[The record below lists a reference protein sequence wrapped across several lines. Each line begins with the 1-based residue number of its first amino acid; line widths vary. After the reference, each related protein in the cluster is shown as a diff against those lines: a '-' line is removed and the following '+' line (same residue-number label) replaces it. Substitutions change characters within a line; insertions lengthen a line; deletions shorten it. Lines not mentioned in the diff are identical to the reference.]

1 LISILFGLVTLASLF
16 LLAQKVL
23 ASVAL
28 SLAVTAVAAF
38 NPSFLFASALVS
50 NDIPLAAFCTLTFF
64 VLARILSRAGE
75 SNLRNV
81 VLVALFV
88 AGGILSKTTALG
100 LVPFALGVLAFADWR
115 AGRLHKLGPSQI
127 ALKFLVHALIFG
139 AILVVLTGW
148 YFARNQSLYGDPA
161 ALALINASAIFPR
174 ATPPTLFELFYINLP
189 WLWQTFW
196 GGPVPGDFS
205 PFLLGTL
212 TLLACLALLGLGVRT
227 VRNLKRLR
235 ALFFF
240 EPPFPILIVLVG
252 WLVFIVVSQIQ
263 FIRISG
269 GTDQGRYLFPAMASF
284 AILFIVGLR
293 QFHLLRTPLLYLLP
307 LFLFSVALAVPFA
320 YVLPAY
326 LRPSHQTKDLLLRA
340 DKTLNANF
348 ANQIALRGYSLPAR
362 SVRRGD
368 TLRVTLYWQA
378 LARMQESYRV
388 FVHLVDEQGRVAGG
402 NDYVP
407 VRGAYA
413 TVLWPPD
420 DWVQDT
426 ASLVIASDAIAGTYQ
441 LEVGLYPFGKP
452 DERLDRADADEDRV
466 LLDAI
471 EVVQ

>member
-1 LISILFGLVTLASLF
+1 MEFLSAGVASERRALAVVLIPFFLLALFYAVSVPILEGPDEDDHFRYAKFIADHRALPVQLFQAGGGQAGHQGWQPPLYYALVALAISPIDTRDFGDHLWRNPNASYQGDPACCGRNLYYHSSGEDFPYTGTTLAVHLGRLISILFGLVTLASLF

-23 ASVAL
+23 ASIAL

-50 NDIPLAAFCTLTFF
+50 NDIPLAAFCTLTFL

-81 VLVALFV
+81 ILVALFV

-100 LVPFALGVLAFADWR
+100 LVPFVLGVLAFADWR
-115 AGRLHKLGPSQI
+115 AGRLHKFGPSQI

-139 AILVVLTGW
+139 TILVVLTGW

-205 PFLLGTL
+205 PVLLGGL

-227 VRNLKRLR
+227 VRNLKRLG
-235 ALFFF
+235 APFFF

-252 WLVFIVVSQIQ
+252 WLGFIVVSQIQ

-284 AILFIVGLR
+284 AILFVVGLR
-293 QFHLLRTPLLYLLP
+293 QFHLFRTPLLYLLP
-307 LFLFSVALAVPFA
+307 LFLFSLALAVP
-320 YVLPAY
+320 
-326 LRPSHQTKDLLLRA
+326 
-340 DKTLNANF
+340 
-348 ANQIALRGYSLPAR
+348 
-362 SVRRGD
+362 
-368 TLRVTLYWQA
+368 
-378 LARMQESYRV
+378 
-388 FVHLVDEQGRVAGG
+388 
-402 NDYVP
+402 
-407 VRGAYA
+407 
-413 TVLWPPD
+413 
-420 DWVQDT
+420 
-426 ASLVIASDAIAGTYQ
+426 
-441 LEVGLYPFGKP
+441 
-452 DERLDRADADEDRV
+452 
-466 LLDAI
+466 
-471 EVVQ
+471 